1 MEKINLIYPIQM
13 NLSCQAN
20 NNTYKLKGLIK
31 EYINNENKYYTAIYE
46 ENQQWSSSDGF
57 TFEKINSP
65 LLHNIGKIVM
75 LFYTSYSIK

>member
-1 MEKINLIYPIQM
+1 M

-31 EYINNENKYYTAIYE
+31 NENKFYRAIYE
-46 ENQQWSSSDGF
+46 ENQQWSLSDGF

-65 LLHNIGKIVM
+65 LLHNTGKVVM
-75 LFYTSYSIK
+75 LFYTSY